1 MTVKDNVL
9 LFLENNKGEYIS
21 GNEIAKKLNV
31 SRNSIW
37 KAINNLK
44 SEGYDIDS
52 VKNRGYSLK
61 EDSFILS
68 KQSISKYLKNRN
80 MNIEVLKTVDS
91 TNDYLKIKADKSEEG
106 TTVISQEQT
115 KGKGRLGKSFY
126 SPSNSG
132 IYMSILL
139 KPRIHASKSLYITTA
154 AAVAVS
160 KSIDEITGEN
170 SKIKW
175 VNDIFLKERKVCG
188 ILTEGSFDLEGGG
201 LSYAILGIGLN
212 LTNPENDFPEDIS
225 QTAGTIFENNP
236 PKDYKNKIIA
246 NIINNFFEYYSNL
259 EDKEYLDEYKNRSMI
274 IGENI
279 SIIHGNKLENALALD
294 IDDEFRLKVEKENG
308 KIEYISSG
316 DVSIRKR

>member
-246 NIINNFFEYYSNL
+246 NIINNFFEYYYNL

-279 SIIHGNKLENALALD
+279 SIIHGNKLENVLALD

>member
-246 NIINNFFEYYSNL
+246 NIINNFFEYYYNL